1 MYVSASS
8 SKSLDAGLSFATFSR
23 CVASARTAERT
34 CSTSIRSAV
43 GAAAAADAFA
53 VEFFAFV
60 ARDDA
65 FAARDVAGALA
76 MATVCRLRTA
86 ALDES
91 STRVAHCDAL
101 DFFLSLGSTRRRGV
115 DGEVFVC
122 FIQWMV

>member
-1 MYVSASS
+1 
-8 SKSLDAGLSFATFSR
+8 
-23 CVASARTAERT
+23 
-34 CSTSIRSAV
+34 
-43 GAAAAADAFA
+43 
-53 VEFFAFV
+53 
-60 ARDDA
+60 
-65 FAARDVAGALA
+65 